1 MNDIYLTAPVQQNKE
16 LNAISSGA
24 EGPVRGGHMTALQRY
39 SSTVRTTMDLTMDRA
54 NEGREAKRM
63 RIEREAVEFDR
74 WANADVP
81 SMTWTKGEA
90 RWTYWPLVQSRVVY
104 RIPDAASLRSSIGID
119 GFFFNPHPF

>member
-1 MNDIYLTAPVQQNKE
+1 MNDIYLTAPAQQNKE

-39 SSTVRTTMDLTMDRA
+39 SSTVRTTMDPTMDPTMDRA

-81 SMTWTKGEA
+81 SMT
-90 RWTYWPLVQSRVVY
+90 
-104 RIPDAASLRSSIGID
+104 
-119 GFFFNPHPF
+119 

>member
-1 MNDIYLTAPVQQNKE
+1 MLRRVE

-39 SSTVRTTMDLTMDRA
+39 SSAVRTTMDRA

-74 WANADVP
+74 WENADAP
-81 SMTWTKGEA
+81 SMTWTQGEA

-104 RIPDAASLRSSIGID
+104 CIPCAASLR
-119 GFFFNPHPF
+119 